1 MPLSRISRKSQVT
14 IPAELR
20 RRAGIELGDPIM
32 VHEEDGRIIISKA
45 EPGAWLERM
54 KAFRGDRWLTA
65 ADQLRREREEWDRRY

>member
-20 RRAGIELGDPIM
+20 RRAGIELGDQIM
-32 VHEEDGRIIISKA
+32 VHEEDGRIIITKA
-45 EPGAWLERM
+45 EPTAWLERM

-65 ADQLRREREEWDRRY
+65 ADELLREREEWDRRH

>member
-14 IPAELR
+14 ISAELR

-45 EPGAWLERM
+45 APGAWLERM
-54 KAFRGDRWLTA
+54 QAFRGDRWLTA
-65 ADQLRREREEWDRRY
+65 ADQLRREREEWDQRH